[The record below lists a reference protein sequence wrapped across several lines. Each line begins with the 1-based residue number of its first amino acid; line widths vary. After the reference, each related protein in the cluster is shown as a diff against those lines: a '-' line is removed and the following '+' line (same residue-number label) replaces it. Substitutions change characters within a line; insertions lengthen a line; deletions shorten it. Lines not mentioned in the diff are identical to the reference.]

1 MSSSTVNVDIPSG
14 SPLPLE
20 IGGTGTPIQSDLEL
34 AITQPIVTQ
43 STSTAN
49 STANL
54 DLKVEPLDLKIE
66 PLKIDTDSTIDVK
79 PLKIDTDST
88 IDLKPVAIDTCTTI
102 KLAPLPP
109 IKLEQPYSQHFGFTF
124 MGMELF
130 GFTTTGRYETLL
142 NSPGKGGCCSS
153 HSGEAHHH
161 GQEARP
167 ASSAAPEGGG
177 GLRVRV
183 NSN

>member
-20 IGGTGTPIQSDLEL
+20 LGGTGTPIQSDLEL
-34 AITQPIVTQ
+34 AITQPIVSQ
-43 STSTAN
+43 ST

-66 PLKIDTDSTIDVK
+66 

-167 ASSAAPEGGG
+167 ASSAVPAGG